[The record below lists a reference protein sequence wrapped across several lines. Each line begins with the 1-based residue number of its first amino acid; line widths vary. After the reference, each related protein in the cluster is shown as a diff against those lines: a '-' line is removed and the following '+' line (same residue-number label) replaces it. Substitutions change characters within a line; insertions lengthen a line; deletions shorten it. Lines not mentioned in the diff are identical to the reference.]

1 MNRCFELAERGRG
14 ATRSNPLVGALLV
27 HNDKI
32 VAEGFHAFYGGPHAE
47 LNCINRLTN
56 RELLGESTLYVSLE
70 PCNFLGKTPACT
82 DYILNHGLKKV
93 VIGSADFNPRVRNQG
108 IDYLRSQEIE
118 VLNLDWQERQ
128 KSLNIRF
135 FINQTQ
141 NEPYFI
147 GKLSMSRDGYIGRK
161 GERVKITAPEID
173 VISHKIRSEV
183 DAILV
188 GKITWEIDKP
198 SLHARLYHAD
208 IQSDI
213 IVLDHNLK
221 SSISTEDGRQ
231 IHFVSRDDPKALK
244 KSLFDL
250 GYKNIL
256 VEGGGEVFQFFSSHK
271 LFHEVLWIENQDL
284 VLGSGIEAPKLNHA
298 DYSLKE
304 QKHYFNHIL
313 SYHQRHDLSTI

>member
-47 LNCINRLTN
+47 VNCINGLTN
-56 RELLGESTLYVSLE
+56 RELLSESTLYVSLE

-147 GKLSMSRDGYIGRK
+147 GKLSMSRDG
-161 GERVKITAPEID
+161 
-173 VISHKIRSEV
+173 
-183 DAILV
+183 
-188 GKITWEIDKP
+188 
-198 SLHARLYHAD
+198 
-208 IQSDI
+208 
-213 IVLDHNLK
+213 
-221 SSISTEDGRQ
+221 
-231 IHFVSRDDPKALK
+231 
-244 KSLFDL
+244 
-250 GYKNIL
+250 
-256 VEGGGEVFQFFSSHK
+256 
-271 LFHEVLWIENQDL
+271 
-284 VLGSGIEAPKLNHA
+284 
-298 DYSLKE
+298 
-304 QKHYFNHIL
+304 
-313 SYHQRHDLSTI
+313 

>member
-1 MNRCFELAERGRG
+1 
-14 ATRSNPLVGALLV
+14 
-27 HNDKI
+27 
-32 VAEGFHAFYGGPHAE
+32 
-47 LNCINRLTN
+47 
-56 RELLGESTLYVSLE
+56 LYVSLE

-208 IQSDI
+208 IQPDI

>member
-27 HNDKI
+27 YNDKI
-32 VAEGFHAFYGGPHAE
+32 VAEGFHAFYGGSHAE
-47 LNCINRLTN
+47 VNCINSLTN
-56 RELLGESTLYVSLE
+56 KELLGESTLYVSLE
-70 PCNFLGKTPACT
+70 PCNFPGKTPACT

-93 VIGSADFNPRVRNQG
+93 VIGCADYNPRVRNQG
-108 IDYLRSQEIE
+108 IEHLRSQKIE
-118 VLNLDWQERQ
+118 VMNLDWQEKQ

-147 GKLSMSRDGYIGRK
+147 GKLAMSRDGYIGRK
-161 GERVKITAPEID
+161 RERVKITAPEID

-183 DAILV
+183 DAVLV
-188 GKITWEIDKP
+188 GRTTWEIDKP
-198 SLHARLYHAD
+198 SLKARMYHAD
-208 IQSDI
+208 IQPDI
-213 IVLDHNLK
+213 IVLNHDEKL
-221 SSISTEDGRQ
+221 SITIEDGRQ
-231 IHFVSRDDPKALK
+231 IHFVSGEEPKALK

-256 VEGGGEVFQFFSSHK
+256 VEGGGEVFQFFSSHE

-284 VLGSGIEAPKLNHA
+284 VLESGIEAPKLNHA
-298 DYSLKE
+298 DYSLIE
-304 QKHYFNHIL
+304 QKRYFNHVL
-313 SYHQRHDLSTI
+313 SYHKRNDLSTI